1 MPRKPSSR
9 KYLLTINNPIDHGF
23 SHDRI
28 QTILSE
34 FPGMLYWCMCD
45 EVGEQGTPHTHVY
58 VVFKNSV
65 MFDTMH
71 KKFYGVHIDKANGS
85 NKENRDYVRKE
96 GKWSDDAKH
105 ETNKP
110 ETFEEWGEL
119 PPDRNKSETQAE
131 QIVQMIRDGMTNA
144 QILEQCPTAYSKMA
158 HIEQTR
164 QTLLEERYKDTWRD
178 LTVTYLWGDP
188 GAGKT
193 RSIMEKYGYSN
204 VYRVTSYD
212 NHPFDGYKGQNV
224 IVFEEFRSG
233 IKIQDMLNYL
243 DGYPLE
249 LPCRYANKVACY
261 TKVYL
266 ISNIPL
272 DKQYPNIQTDSP
284 ETWSAFCRR
293 IHQIEHLTTQF
304 QELPP
309 DPSFDPGSIFGN
321 KGVS

>member
-1 MPRKPSSR
+1 MPKTPSSR
-9 KYLLTINNPIDHGF
+9 RYLLTINNPLDHGF

-28 QTILSE
+28 KTILSQ

-71 KKFYGVHIDKANGS
+71 KRFYGVHIDKANGS
-85 NKENRDYVRKE
+85 NQENRDYVRKE
-96 GKWSDDAKH
+96 GKWADDAKH

-110 ETFEEWGEL
+110 ETFEEFGEL
-119 PPDRNKSETQAE
+119 PPDRTKTESQAE

-144 QILEQCPTAYSKMA
+144 QILEQCPTAYNKMA
-158 HIEQTR
+158 YIEQTR

-178 LTVTYLWGDP
+178 LSVTYLWGDP

-212 NHPFDGYKGQNV
+212 SHPFDGYKGQDV

-243 DGYPLE
+243 DGYPVD
-249 LPCRYANKVACY
+249 LPCRYTNKVACY

-272 DKQYPNIQTDSP
+272 DKQYPNIQADSP

>member
-1 MPRKPSSR
+1 MPRTISHR
-9 KYLLTINNPIDHGF
+9 KYQLTFNNPIDHDFGHDVIRNIVQNF
-23 SHDRI
+23 SSC
-28 QTILSE
+28 T
-34 FPGMLYWCMCD
+34 YWCMCD
-45 EVGEQGTPHTHVY
+45 EIGEQGTYHTHLY
-58 VVFKNSV
+58 MAFPNP
-65 MFDTMH
+65 MEFTTMQTR
-71 KKFYGVHIDKANGS
+71 FYGAHIEPAKGTHQQ
-85 NKENRDYVRKE
+85 NRDYIRKE
-96 GKWSDDAKH
+96 GKWLDDAKH

-110 ETFEEWGEL
+110 ETFEEFGEL
-119 PPDRNKSETQAE
+119 PPDRTKTESQAE

-144 QILEQCPTAYSKMA
+144 QILEQCPTAYNKMA
-158 HIEQTR
+158 HIEQAR

-204 VYRVTSYD
+204 VYRVTNYD
-212 NHPFDGYKGQNV
+212 SHPFDGYQGQDV

-243 DGYPLE
+243 DGYPVN

-272 DKQYPNIQTDSP
+272 DKQYPNIQADSL

-293 IHQIEHLTTQF
+293 I
-304 QELPP
+304 
-309 DPSFDPGSIFGN
+309 DPGSSFGN
-321 KGVS
+321 KGVF